1 MKFIIMDT
9 KEQIDLAVADILE
22 AELRKH
28 PTGVF
33 GFATGSS
40 PKGVYEELIR
50 RHKED
55 GLDFSGI
62 TTINLDEYVGLDM
75 SHKESYHSFMNQYL
89 FDHVNVD
96 RRNVHIPDGGVKDP
110 EAEALRFEAL
120 INEVEPAAV
129 QILGVGVNGHI
140 GFNEPADCFT
150 LPTHVTELTQQTI
163 EVNSRFFDS
172 VEEVPHQAI
181 TMGVGGIMRAK
192 KIVFIATGKAKQ
204 EAVKALEHGSVTPA
218 NPSTILKVHPDVTV
232 FCDRE
237 AAALLKLEDL
247 KRID

>member
-9 KEQIDLAVADILE
+9 KEQIDLAVADVME

-28 PTGVF
+28 SRGVF

-40 PKGVYEELIR
+40 PKGVYKELIR
-50 RHKED
+50 RHKEE

-75 SHKESYHSFMNQYL
+75 SHRESYHSFMNEYL

-96 RRNVHIPDGGVKDP
+96 REKVHIPDGGAQDP

-120 INEVEPAAV
+120 IQELEPAAV

-140 GFNEPADCFT
+140 GFNEPAESFT
-150 LPTHVTELTQQTI
+150 VPTHVTELTQQTM
-163 EVNSRFFDS
+163 EVNGRFFDS
-172 VEEVPHQAI
+172 VEEVPHEAI
-181 TMGVGGIMRAK
+181 TMGVGGIMRAS
-192 KIVFIATGKAKQ
+192 KIIFIALGKAKQ
-204 EAVKALEHGSVTPA
+204 EAVKALEDGSVTPG

-237 AAALLKLEDL
+237 AAALLQLEDL
-247 KRID
+247 NRIK